1 MGTFP
6 HRERAAVTPRVSTKL
21 SAQDRQG
28 SRSSPC
34 WPAVCMCRLVQTGVS
49 ILVQTPQ
56 FQVSSLLERDT
67 TYKPAEGRWTG
78 LDQIVTLNV
87 RLEIRI

>member
-1 MGTFP
+1 MSMVY
-6 HRERAAVTPRVSTKL
+6 REQAVVTPKVSTKV
-21 SAQDRQG
+21 SAEDRQG

-34 WPAVCMCRLVQTGVS
+34 WPAVSMCKVVQTGVS
-49 ILVQTPQ
+49 IIVQTPQ

-67 TYKPAEGRWTG
+67 THKQPEGRWTG
-78 LDQIVTLNV
+78 VDQIVTLSV